1 MTFSFVT
8 CLFQA
13 IKILCK
19 CVAYFPNSWIVQ
31 ATMDPIFCNATVD
44 FNVPGK
50 PNPPPVKLAATIWT
64 QSHFMPTGIVEKY
77 AIEFTHLFRGTLA
90 SPGPLNTWVQIED
103 VVTKIEPGTPP
114 KSCIQ
119 GSPLVFKDQH
129 DGDSKLVTLSGN
141 RLTVTPFESDDRL
154 PTFLSVF
161 SDARVF

>member
-1 MTFSFVT
+1 
-8 CLFQA
+8 
-13 IKILCK
+13 
-19 CVAYFPNSWIVQ
+19 
-31 ATMDPIFCNATVD
+31 MDPIFCNATVD

-103 VVTKIEPGTPP
+103 VVTKIEPSAPP